1 MKVSWNIPKMKCDG
15 CVQTIAET
23 LLIMESLKDVTVDL
37 SGKKVEFEAAD
48 TAAAEEARK
57 ALMRAGFPPA

>member
-1 MKVSWNIPKMKCDG
+1 MKISWSIPKMKCDG

-37 SGKKVEFEAAD
+37 SGKKVEFEAVD
-48 TAAAEEARK
+48 AAAVDEAKR
-57 ALMRAGFPPA
+57 ALIRAGFPPA